1 MRKAKKK
8 SFNWYGMKQHFSIRK
23 YHFGAASVLLGMS
36 LVMGAGAQTV
46 KAEETAASSDATT
59 ATVASSTDSSAS
71 SETVV
76 AEATVASTTET
87 VASTERTATI
97 NYIVQYVLEDG
108 TVVKADV
115 KTTSV
120 TTTEAIATSTVEV
133 ATELPTGYELVTG
146 QSATVS
152 QEVTENGEN
161 IVTVKVV
168 KKAEEK
174 ATTSETTSS
183 ATTTAIE
190 ETTTVTE
197 TVKTPATVEEAK
209 VVLEQVTSE
218 AEVLANESERLVA
231 ASDKENTTLKAA
243 ATATKLTATEATAV
257 LNDSAATLESVNAQ
271 IDAVRTSVEALALE
285 LRKYL
290 GTDVIEIAL
299 NTSVSNLN
307 VTEGEGILVGT
318 TSTATPTMDDPHGAS
333 VGRHSLPTGVATT
346 EDGWFTFA
354 VYDLRSYNTNQSGS
368 VVKGTAVPAYIRYSL
383 DKDPTTATVLAELVS
398 TEDGRVLEKVTI
410 EPGAEVALSYPT

>member
-1 MRKAKKK
+1 M
-8 SFNWYGMKQHFSIRK
+8 
-23 YHFGAASVLLGMS
+23 
-36 LVMGAGAQTV
+36 
-46 KAEETAASSDATT
+46 
-59 ATVASSTDSSAS
+59 
-71 SETVV
+71 
-76 AEATVASTTET
+76 
-87 VASTERTATI
+87 
-97 NYIVQYVLEDG
+97 
-108 TVVKADV
+108 
-115 KTTSV
+115 
-120 TTTEAIATSTVEV
+120 
-133 ATELPTGYELVTG
+133 
-146 QSATVS
+146 
-152 QEVTENGEN
+152 
-161 IVTVKVV
+161 
-168 KKAEEK
+168 
-174 ATTSETTSS
+174 
-183 ATTTAIE
+183 
-190 ETTTVTE
+190 
-197 TVKTPATVEEAK
+197 
-209 VVLEQVTSE
+209 LEQVTSE

-410 EPGAEVALSYPT
+410 EPGAEVALSYPTTVNSNNEPVKLVYDTSEAVEGGVSGTIQFSAQDKTQVILAVIALLMFHLML